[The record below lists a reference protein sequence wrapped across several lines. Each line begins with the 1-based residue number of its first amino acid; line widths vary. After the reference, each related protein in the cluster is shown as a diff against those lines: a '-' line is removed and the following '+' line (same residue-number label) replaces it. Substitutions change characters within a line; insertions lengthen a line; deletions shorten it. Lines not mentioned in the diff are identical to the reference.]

1 MNPAQNRKFAGAP
14 AGLAVAFGRRQV
26 SDPARSANT
35 PHSTPSSVTWAK
47 EDLSLGLAKEE
58 LRNQALD
65 SIYPV
70 KNDGRNVTRSLSRA
84 VFFLSPVTRLRFF
97 AGRRGYLLQSRI
109 PRYPSSATHHA
120 LGPRNPQPAS
130 RINASRF
137 TLHASRFNPST

>member
-1 MNPAQNRKFAGAP
+1 
-14 AGLAVAFGRRQV
+14 
-26 SDPARSANT
+26 
-35 PHSTPSSVTWAK
+35 VTWAK

-109 PRYPSSATHHA
+109 PHQRFTLH
-120 LGPRNPQPAS
+120 AS
-130 RINASRF
+130 RFTLHASRFTLHASRF